1 MYIDNV
7 FFEKT
12 IEELRNRCYNMGN
25 NFLRRRFFTMGILED
40 VLLNARTA
48 VDTVGKKAGKVIDM
62 SKLTLSAADI
72 KSELSKKYEMLG
84 RITFEAQ
91 TTNKDYTKSIA
102 DIVAKIINL
111 KAELESVNEALASGK
126 SKVKCSACG
135 NYNDKD
141 AIFCSKCGTKI
152 VVKGV
157 DAEEEIAE
165 EDAVDLV
172 EDNLADDDMD
182 VQ

>member
-1 MYIDNV
+1 
-7 FFEKT
+7 
-12 IEELRNRCYNMGN
+12 
-25 NFLRRRFFTMGILED
+25 MGILED

-91 TTNKDYTKSIA
+91 TTDKDYTKSIA

-126 SKVKCSACG
+126 SKAKCSACG
-135 NYNDKD
+135 SYNDKG

-157 DAEEEIAE
+157 DADEEIAE